1 MAYEALQ
8 LNQELHIS
16 AVYTVHYFE
25 YRSDFHFPGEVHDF
39 WEFQCIDKG
48 SAKVCTDEAIY
59 HLSRGQVIFHKPNE
73 FHTMEAEG
81 KTPPNIVVVSFACD
95 SPCMKF
101 FKNRILTI
109 SEWERSLLG
118 MLIAEARRCIA
129 SPLDDPYLQKMNMR
143 PDCLFGSQQLLV
155 LYLEQLLISMF
166 RQSYYIIHQYYLIN
180 NTI

>member
-81 KTPPNIVVVSFACD
+81 K
-95 SPCMKF
+95 
-101 FKNRILTI
+101 
-109 SEWERSLLG
+109 
-118 MLIAEARRCIA
+118 IA
-129 SPLDDPYLQKMNMR
+129 SSPFPNGNVVFLA
-143 PDCLFGSQQLLV
+143 C
-155 LYLEQLLISMF
+155 
-166 RQSYYIIHQYYLIN
+166 
-180 NTI
+180 